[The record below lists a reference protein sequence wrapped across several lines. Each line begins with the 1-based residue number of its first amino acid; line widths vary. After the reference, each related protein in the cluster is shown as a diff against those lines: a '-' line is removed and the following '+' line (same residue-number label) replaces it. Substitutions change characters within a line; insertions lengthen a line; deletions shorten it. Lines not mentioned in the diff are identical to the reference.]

1 MTARPVN
8 GNPRDRLAAAPQA
21 VLRAAF
27 ALLLLIFVA
36 AGLNAVFGVG
46 DAQIDELMRTW
57 ASSAVYVIA
66 AALVLARAIVIR
78 ESRTAWILI
87 AAGLAFYCVGNLLWT
102 LWLENAESAPIPS
115 LADAFWLSLYPASYA
130 GLVLLAR
137 RGRSRAPAG
146 VWLDGIVAGLGMA
159 ALGAAVVVRPV
170 LDSAS
175 GSTLAVATNLAYP
188 VADLIL
194 AGLVVGLMA
203 LRGWR
208 LDAKWASLGAA
219 FLVLCVADILYLLQ
233 VASGAHE
240 ASLMPNLIYM
250 SAVGLLALAAWQ
262 PARTRPALRVDGWP
276 VLLVPGAIAL
286 AAVGLMLHDHFERL
300 DPLTLALAVLTILA
314 ALIRTALSFRDL
326 RSLAETR
333 REATTDELTSLP
345 NRRLF
350 LRTVHDTIAKAR
362 AAQESAALLIID
374 LDEFKALND
383 ALGHHAGDEL
393 LRQLGPRL
401 GDTVRSTDLLARIG
415 GDEFGL
421 LLAAPTSREA
431 ALKAASRIR
440 EALRRPFEVQGLHL
454 HVSASVGIALFP
466 FDADTGHRLVQ
477 HADAAMY
484 RAKARG
490 TASEVYSPEFDDH
503 SRDALELA
511 SELSDAISDDQLELH
526 FQPIADVHQR
536 RIVGIE
542 ALVRWNHPTRG
553 LIPPSDFIP
562 VAEQSGLMRNLTRW
576 IIDSALECA
585 RTLRDQGHDLRLS
598 VNVSAPDLLDAEFPN
613 EVAAAL
619 AEHGVKPS
627 ALTLEVTETSIMS
640 DRVRVSDV
648 LRRLAEVGVNISLDD
663 FGTGYSSLL
672 HLKTLPVSEL
682 KIDRGFV
689 AGMATSATDWEIVR
703 ATIQLAHNLGLSAV
717 AEGVEDETAWQ
728 ALCGLGCEMVQG
740 YYLARPLS
748 PGDLHA
754 YLAARPLSIEREIE
768 PYTGLL
774 NPAL

>member
-1 MTARPVN
+1 MTARPAN
-8 GNPRDRLAAAPQA
+8 GNPRDRLDPVSRAA
-21 VLRAAF
+21 LRAAF
-27 ALLLLIFVA
+27 ALLVVIIVA
-36 AGLNAVFGVG
+36 AGANALFGVG
-46 DAQIDELMRTW
+46 SAALDEVMRTW
-57 ASSAVYVIA
+57 ASSAAYVIA

-78 ESRTAWILI
+78 ESRAAWILI
-87 AAGLAFYCVGNLLWT
+87 AVGLALYCVGNLLWT
-102 LWLENAESAPIPS
+102 LWLENVESAPIPS

-130 GLVLLAR
+130 GVVLLAR
-137 RGRSRAPAG
+137 RGGSRSPAG

-159 ALGAAVVVRPV
+159 ALGAAIVVRPV

-194 AGLVVGLMA
+194 AGLVVGMLA
-203 LRGWR
+203 VRGWR
-208 LDAKWASLGAA
+208 LDARWASLGAA

-233 VASGAHE
+233 VTSGANE
-240 ASLMPNLIYM
+240 ASLLPNLIYM

-262 PARTRPALRVDGWP
+262 PVRDAAPDRLDGWSM
-276 VLLVPGAIAL
+276 LLVPGAFAL
-286 AAVGLMLHDHFERL
+286 AAVGLMIHDHFERL
-300 DPLTLALAVLTILA
+300 DPLGLALAVLTILA
-314 ALIRTALSFRDL
+314 ALVRTALSFRDL
-326 RSLAETR
+326 RTLAQTR
-333 REATTDELTSLP
+333 HEATTDELTSLP

-350 LRTVHDTIAKAR
+350 LRTVDETIAKAR
-362 AAQESAALLIID
+362 AAQDPVALLIID
-374 LDEFKALND
+374 LDQFKELND

-401 GDTVRSTDLLARIG
+401 GETVRSTDLLARLG

-421 LLAAPTSREA
+421 LLAAPAGRDA
-431 ALKAASRIR
+431 ALKAASRVR
-440 EALRRPFEVQGLHL
+440 EALRQPFEIQGLHL
-454 HVSASVGIALFP
+454 HVAASIGIALFP
-466 FDADTGHRLVQ
+466 LDADDADRLVQ

-490 TASEVYSPEFDDH
+490 TAWEVYSPEFDEH

-511 SELSDAISDDQLELH
+511 SELSDAISGDQLELH
-526 FQPIADVHQR
+526 FQPIADVRER

-553 LIPPSDFIP
+553 LLPPSAFIP
-562 VAEQSGLMRNLTRW
+562 AAEQSGLMRNLTRW

-585 RTLRDQGHDLRLS
+585 RTWHDQGHDLRLS
-598 VNVSAPDLLDAEFPN
+598 VNVSAPDLLDVEFPN

-619 AEHGVKPS
+619 AEHGVAPAS
-627 ALTLEVTETSIMS
+627 LVLEVTETSIMS

-648 LRRLAEVGVNISLDD
+648 LGRLDDVGVGISLDD

-717 AEGVEDETAWQ
+717 AEGVEDEATWQ
-728 ALCGLGCEMVQG
+728 ALCALGCEMIQG
-740 YYLARPLS
+740 YFLARPLP

-754 YLAARPLSIEREIE
+754 YLAARPLSIEAEIE
-768 PYTGLL
+768 PFTNLL

>member
-1 MTARPVN
+1 
-8 GNPRDRLAAAPQA
+8 
-21 VLRAAF
+21 
-27 ALLLLIFVA
+27 
-36 AGLNAVFGVG
+36 
-46 DAQIDELMRTW
+46 
-57 ASSAVYVIA
+57 
-66 AALVLARAIVIR
+66 
-78 ESRTAWILI
+78 
-87 AAGLAFYCVGNLLWT
+87 
-102 LWLENAESAPIPS
+102 
-115 LADAFWLSLYPASYA
+115 
-130 GLVLLAR
+130 
-137 RGRSRAPAG
+137 
-146 VWLDGIVAGLGMA
+146 
-159 ALGAAVVVRPV
+159 V

-194 AGLVVGLMA
+194 AGLVVGTLA
-203 LRGWR
+203 LRSWR
-208 LDAKWASLGAA
+208 VDPRWASLGAA

-233 VASGAHE
+233 VAGGANE
-240 ASLMPNLIYM
+240 ASLVPNLIYM
-250 SAVGLLALAAWQ
+250 AAVGLLALAAWQ
-262 PARTRPALRVDGWP
+262 PAGDAAPDRVDGWSM
-276 VLLVPGAIAL
+276 LLVPGAFAL
-286 AAVGLMLHDHFERL
+286 GAVGLMIHDHFQGL
-300 DPLTLALAVLTILA
+300 DPLGLALAVLTIVA

-350 LRTVHDTIAKAR
+350 LRTVDDTIAKAR
-362 AAQESAALLIID
+362 AAQDPAALLIID
-374 LDEFKALND
+374 LDRFKELND

-401 GDTVRSTDLLARIG
+401 ADTVRSTDLLARLG

-421 LLAAPTSREA
+421 LLASPASREA
-431 ALKAASRIR
+431 ALNAASRIR

-454 HVSASVGIALFP
+454 HVGASIGIALFP
-466 FDADTGHRLVQ
+466 SDADTAHRLVQ
-477 HADAAMY
+477 HADVAMY

-490 TASEVYSPEFDDH
+490 TAWEVYSPEFDDH

-526 FQPIADVHQR
+526 FQPIADVRER
-536 RIVGIE
+536 RVVGME

-553 LIPPSDFIP
+553 LLPPSVFIP

-576 IIDSALECA
+576 VIDSALECA
-585 RTLRDQGHDLRLS
+585 RALRDQGHDLRLS

-619 AEHGVKPS
+619 AEHGVDPA
-627 ALTLEVTETSIMS
+627 ALILEVTETSIMS

-648 LRRLAEVGVNISLDD
+648 LGRLAEVGVAISLDD

-717 AEGVEDETAWQ
+717 AEGVEDEAAWQ
-728 ALCGLGCEMVQG
+728 ALCGLGCEMIQG
-740 YYLARPLS
+740 YYLARPLP

-754 YLAARPLSIEREIE
+754 FLAARPLSIDREIE
-768 PYTGLL
+768 SDTNLL